1 MQIVIPM
8 SGFGERFRAMGY
20 TVPKW
25 MIEIEGK
32 PIIQHVVELFPGEND
47 FLFICNKEHLEDD
60 NLNVRGL
67 LKQVCADGKIIGI
80 SPHRLGPV
88 HAVLEA
94 SNAIDPLQPVLVNY
108 CDFSCY
114 WDWDDFKKFVKVSNC
129 AGAIPSY
136 RGFHTHSLCSTNY
149 AYLRLENG
157 RVAEV

>member
-60 NLNVRGL
+60 YLNVNGL

-114 WDWDDFKKFVKVSNC
+114 WVWDDFK
-129 AGAIPSY
+129 
-136 RGFHTHSLCSTNY
+136 
-149 AYLRLENG
+149 
-157 RVAEV
+157 